1 MSSESEDEEWQD
13 WEAEYSYV
21 SSDIYQSIKKS
32 SHLLDVDDGH
42 HAKWHDDHLAVMIV
56 IPFEHAMAFS
66 AEALMN
72 NPEQSPVHEYVF
84 QTVTNLILA
93 AAEVMDDSD
102 YQSEDEE

>member
-1 MSSESEDEEWQD
+1 MNTLVTGGSGLVGSAIESNFKPT
-13 WEAEYSYV
+13 
-21 SSDIYQSIKKS
+21 KKRLN
-32 SHLLDVDDGH
+32 LLDVDDGH
-42 HAKWHDDHLAVMIV
+42 HAKWHDDQLAVMIV

-72 NPEQSPVHEYVF
+72 DPEQSPVHEYVF
-84 QTVTNLILA
+84 QAVTGLILA